1 MKRNIIALSCI
12 AAFSTTSFA
21 NDVNKEMYNQIQA
34 LKAQVEALEKKMA
47 EQEKAQTQKVEPV
60 QTPVVDEKRIEKI
73 EKKLDSVSKTATAAK
88 VQSAGDNLKWDVDFR
103 TQVDNIQYKLADGS
117 KAENDALLTNR
128 LWLGAKYKADDNSS
142 FHGKLSYN
150 KAFGDTANHS
160 QSNTNPGYADFD
172 WVTNEN
178 ATDNT
183 VKVKEA
189 YWLYSKERLFSADV
203 PWAVSVGR
211 RPSTDGLPIN
221 IRNDQ
226 QPNSPLSHVV
236 DVEFDGFSV
245 KFDTQ
250 SLTGLTGSWFKICG
264 GRGLTNAVP
273 RFDMFSPAYSQDD
286 DKNVDVDMLG
296 FIAAPYDDGQYS
308 VHVNY
313 ARAWNL
319 IGFTGEDMTKFGYT
333 TRGIDPNTLD
343 MNSPQTNFITN
354 NTKQLDGTN
363 PNFDSNGNLTNMTS
377 LTQTL
382 SPSAMMAYRPE
393 FKDFGDIDYATILF
407 KTEGIGN
414 GISNYLDNT
423 TAFASFAASK
433 TNPNGNFGGMLGSLD
448 SEVGTSVWL
457 GVNAPCPLTPDV
469 AKIGFEWNKGSK
481 YWRSMT
487 YAEDTYAGSK
497 IATRGQAWE
506 LYRTQKLTDALSFG
520 VSYVLMQY
528 DYTGSNSFF
537 GADGTPYDI
546 NSAQALQMNAVE
558 EARDVRAY
566 MRYKF

>member
-47 EQEKAQTQKVEPV
+47 EQQKAQTQKVEPV
-60 QTPVVDEKRIEKI
+60 QTPIVDEKRIEKI

-189 YWLYSKERLFSADV
+189 YWLYSKERLFSADI
-203 PWAVSVGR
+203 PWTVSVGR

-250 SLTGLTGSWFKICG
+250 SLIGLTGSWFKICG
-264 GRGLTNAVP
+264 GRGLTNAKP
-273 RFDMFSPAYSQDD
+273 RFDFSGTSYAEDT

-308 VHVNY
+308 VHMNY
-313 ARAWNL
+313 AHAWNL
-319 IGFTGEDMTKFGYT
+319 IGFEQ
-333 TRGIDPNTLD
+333 ND
-343 MNSPQTNFITN
+343 MNSFGAVSKGYTPASMNTYMQTGNPASLVSISPQDMLGY
-354 NTKQLDGTN
+354 QYAYA
-363 PNFDSNGNLTNMTS
+363 
-377 LTQTL
+377 
-382 SPSAMMAYRPE
+382 PS
-393 FKDFGDIDYATILF
+393 FKDVGDIDYATILF

-433 TNPNGNFGGMLGSLD
+433 TNPTNNFGMLGSLD